1 MGYESRNKM
10 KKNEKKEI
18 KRRLDDLDLEGS
30 VDITLTCLKT
40 VMKNHKKNGY
50 FKFFI
55 EKDTDY
61 EYGCPEGYTTHYLYG
76 VRLETDEEF
85 AKRIATNKVRSKAA
99 KAAAKTKA
107 IKRIERERKQY
118 LRLKAKYEPESA

>member
-1 MGYESRNKM
+1 MAK
-10 KKNEKKEI
+10 KKNEKKELT
-18 KRRLDDLDLEGS
+18 RRLDNLDLEGS
-30 VDITLTCLKT
+30 VDILITCLKT

-55 EKDTDY
+55 EKDIEY
-61 EYGCPEGYTTHYLYG
+61 EYGCPEGYATHYLHG

-85 AKRIATNKVRSKAA
+85 AKRIATTKIRSKAA

-107 IKRIERERKQY
+107 IKKVERERKQY
-118 LRLKAKYEPESA
+118 LKLHAKYGTK